1 MYHEFDPLF
10 VWEYNMRGGESQYAV
25 HRCQTG
31 ASLCGR
37 ALFSDWLFTMV
48 KIIFRDREWELP
60 YGMAVRDAIRKVKLD
75 PQAIL
80 AMRDGKLINEETITQ
95 ENDVITLVSVVSG
108 G

>member
-1 MYHEFDPLF
+1 
-10 VWEYNMRGGESQYAV
+10 V
-25 HRCQTG
+25 G
-31 ASLCGR
+31 ASLYDR
-37 ALFSDWLFTMV
+37 ALFSIRLFTMV
-48 KIIFRDREWELP
+48 KIIFRDKEWELP

-80 AMRDGKLINEETITQ
+80 AMRDGKLINEETITK